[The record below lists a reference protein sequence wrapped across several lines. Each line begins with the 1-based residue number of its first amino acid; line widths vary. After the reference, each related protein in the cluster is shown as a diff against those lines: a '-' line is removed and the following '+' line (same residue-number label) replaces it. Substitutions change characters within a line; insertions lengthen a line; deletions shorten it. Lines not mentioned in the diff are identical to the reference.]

1 MFSVVIFVLL
11 PPGFPFDTSAAKYR
25 SCPTHTCTHTHT
37 NTQTSKEGE
46 RERERE
52 RARSRYYRVDSLPLG
67 PTQHRDIR
75 KAGSLFISLHS
86 APRLSSEIRRGK
98 KKKKLFGVVVVVV
111 CPCGSTQRELWPIV
125 SRTVISFALSLSLPL
140 C

>member
-52 RARSRYYRVDSLPLG
+52 RGWLGADGPVVTVVTIYEEWGDAPQYGTHSRPL
-67 PTQHRDIR
+67 
-75 KAGSLFISLHS
+75 A
-86 APRLSSEIRRGK
+86 E
-98 KKKKLFGVVVVVV
+98 
-111 CPCGSTQRELWPIV
+111 
-125 SRTVISFALSLSLPL
+125 
-140 C
+140 